1 MSNSVNSSHH
11 SSIAGGEVSKN
22 VNRTDDDDDMAD
34 KKKGGSSSESAIS
47 SFKLILL
54 VLMVLQNSSTVL
66 VGRYTRTSVT
76 KSELYVVNHLI
87 LVTELGKVSLDES
100 LRCCC
105 CFVRHREYFCSHQLT
120 NLPCIYSM
128 TASPFLR
135 FGILWYQ
142 WPIVAILS

>member
-22 VNRTDDDDDMAD
+22 VNRTDDDDDDMAD

-66 VGRYTRTSVT
+66 VGRYTRTSVA

-100 LRCCC
+100 FDAAVAVLFGTVNT
-105 CFVRHREYFCSHQLT
+105 FVHI
-120 NLPCIYSM
+120 N
-128 TASPFLR
+128 SP
-135 FGILWYQ
+135 IDHAYIQ
-142 WPIVAILS
+142 